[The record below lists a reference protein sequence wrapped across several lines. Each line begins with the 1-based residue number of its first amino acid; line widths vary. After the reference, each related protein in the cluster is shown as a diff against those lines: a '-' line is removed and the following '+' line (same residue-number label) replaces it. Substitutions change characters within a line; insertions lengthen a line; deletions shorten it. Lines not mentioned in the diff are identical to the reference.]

1 MSREV
6 AGTIPGVPTPAHPRR
21 GPRGRSPQL
30 DSPKLDDGVR
40 CVLLVDL
47 LLMGITVTALALPQ
61 PALALVTGTGCVS
74 LSRLLARSLL

>member
-1 MSREV
+1 V
-6 AGTIPGVPTPAHPRR
+6 C
-21 GPRGRSPQL
+21 
-30 DSPKLDDGVR
+30 

-47 LLMGITVTALALPQ
+47 LLMGVTVTAVALPQ